1 MLGELTA
8 YGSSLQPCEAAELTA
23 RIPRMLRRR
32 RAALLAVLL
41 AAALGAGCRRAA
53 AGPRRPNVL
62 LVTIDTIRA
71 DHVGAYGGAQGATP
85 AIDAFARDAVLFEQ
99 AIAAAPLTLP
109 SHVAILSGI
118 LPFRSGVRVNGTD
131 HVGPNVPLVAEA
143 FAEKGYRTGAFVS
156 ALVVK
161 AGSGLARGF
170 ARYDDSFESNRG
182 KDERV
187 FAVERPGEET
197 TVKALEWIAQ
207 QRAAGAPF
215 FAWVHLYDPHAPY
228 APPPSFA
235 ARFPSS
241 PYDGEIAYADS
252 CFARLLAGVDAAN
265 TAVLLA
271 GDHGESLGEHGE
283 EGHGVFVY
291 DATVRVP
298 LLLRLPGRRLAGTRI
313 RTQVRLA
320 DVAPTLRGL
329 AGLAAAESDGEDLA
343 PLLTPSPG
351 AAAADRPAFS
361 EADYATF
368 VLGWSP
374 MRALRAGGRKYIEA
388 PRRELYDLRAD
399 PGERENAYARDG
411 EAARELARQLAVIAA
426 KKPLAAA
433 TSSAVDPEAARRLA
447 SLGYISGAGQP
458 VDYDRID
465 ATRTDPKDRIG
476 AWTQIEAGLLARQ
489 TRDYEKAVG
498 IFERLLAA
506 YPTLNPVILRD
517 YAEACR
523 ETGRLDRAIEL
534 YERVLKTAEPDAND
548 FFGLGVA
555 WHLKGDRAK
564 SAENLDRAVAMN
576 PSDKTAWVD
585 LGSVR
590 LSLRDLPR
598 AGEAFAKAAALDPKS
613 SKALS
618 GLASI
623 AFEQR
628 DYGKSEGLLRSAIA
642 AAPEDAQLRF
652 NLARVKRA
660 MGDLSAARAI
670 YVELTKSSRPE
681 VAQAARR
688 ALDTLR

>member
-1 MLGELTA
+1 MRGGRFVGCLLV
-8 YGSSLQPCEAAELTA
+8 LVAA
-23 RIPRMLRRR
+23 
-32 RAALLAVLL
+32 V
-41 AAALGAGCRRAA
+41 AGCRRAA
-53 AGPRRPNVL
+53 AAPRRPNVL

-85 AIDAFARDAVLFEQ
+85 GIDAFAREAVVFEQ

-109 SHVAILSGI
+109 SHVTLFSGL

-131 HVGPNVPLVAEA
+131 RVGPNVPLVAEA
-143 FAEKGYRTGAFVS
+143 FANGGYRTGAFVS

-170 ARYDDSFESNRG
+170 ARYDDAFEANRG
-182 KDERV
+182 KDERA

-197 TVKALEWIAQ
+197 TERALEWIAQ
-207 QRAAGAPF
+207 QRAAGVPF
-215 FAWVHLYDPHAPY
+215 FVWVHLYDPHAPY
-228 APPPSFA
+228 APPPAFA
-235 ARFPSS
+235 ARFPES

-252 CFARLLAGVDAAN
+252 CFARLLAGVDAAD

-283 EGHGVFVY
+283 AGHGVFVY

-329 AGLAAAESDGEDLA
+329 ARLAPVEVDGEDLA
-343 PLLTPSPG
+343 PLLVPARPG
-351 AAAADRPAFS
+351 AAAAADRPAFS

-374 MRALRAGGRKYIEA
+374 MRSLRAGGRKYIEA
-388 PRRELYDLRAD
+388 PKRELYDLRAD
-399 PGERENAYARDG
+399 PGERDNLYGRGGDAFDNGAPRD
-411 EAARELARQLAVIAA
+411 LARQLSAIAA
-426 KKPLAAA
+426 RKPLAAA
-433 TSSAVDPEAARRLA
+433 TSSAADPEAARRLA
-447 SLGYISGAGQP
+447 SLGYISGSARP

-476 AWTQIEAGLLARQ
+476 VWQQIEAGLLARG
-489 TRDYEKAVG
+489 TRDFEKAVG

-534 YERVLKTAEPDAND
+534 YERVLQTAEPDAND
-548 FFGLGVA
+548 FVGLGVA
-555 WHLKGDRAK
+555 WHLKGDDGKA
-564 SAENLDRAVAMN
+564 AANLERAVAMN

-585 LGSVR
+585 LGSAR
-590 LSLRDLPR
+590 LTLRDLPK
-598 AGEAFAKAAALDPKS
+598 AGEAFAKAAALDPHS
-613 SKALS
+613 SRALS

-628 DYGKSEGLLRSAIA
+628 DFGKSEGLLRAAIA
-642 AAPEDAQLRF
+642 AAPEDTELRF
-652 NLARVKRA
+652 HLARVKRA
-660 MGDLSAARAI
+660 MGDVSAAREI
-670 YVELTKSSRPE
+670 YAELARSARPE
-681 VAQAARR
+681 VAEAARR
-688 ALDTLR
+688 ALATLR

>member
-1 MLGELTA
+1 M
-8 YGSSLQPCEAAELTA
+8 
-23 RIPRMLRRR
+23 
-32 RAALLAVLL
+32 
-41 AAALGAGCRRAA
+41 
-53 AGPRRPNVL
+53 L

-85 AIDAFARDAVLFEQ
+85 GIDAFAREAVVFEQ

-109 SHVAILSGI
+109 SHVTMLSGL

-143 FAEKGYRTGAFVS
+143 FANGGYRTGAFVS

-170 ARYDDSFESNRG
+170 ARYDDAFESNRG
-182 KDERV
+182 KDERAFV
-187 FAVERPGEET
+187 VERPGGET
-197 TVKALEWIAQ
+197 TEKALEWIAQ

-228 APPPSFA
+228 APPPDFA
-235 ARFPSS
+235 ARFPGS

-283 EGHGVFVY
+283 AGHGVFVY

-329 AGLAAAESDGEDLA
+329 ARLAPAESDGEDLA
-343 PLLTPSPG
+343 PLLVAPREGAASAP

-388 PRRELYDLRAD
+388 PKRELYDLHAD
-399 PGERENAYARDG
+399 PGERDNAYGRD
-411 EAARELARQLAVIAA
+411 EAASGNGVSRDLARQLAAIAA
-426 KKPLAAA
+426 RKPLAAA

-447 SLGYISGAGQP
+447 SLGYISGSAQP

-476 AWTQIEAGLLARQ
+476 VWQQIEAGLLARQ

-523 ETGRLDRAIEL
+523 ETGRADLAIAL

-555 WHLKGDRAK
+555 WHLKGDDAK
-564 SAENLDRAVAMN
+564 SAANLERAVAMN

-590 LSLRDLPR
+590 LTLRDLPR
-598 AGEAFAKAAALDPKS
+598 AGEAFAKAAALDPQS

-628 DYGKSEGLLRSAIA
+628 DFGKAEGLLRSAIA
-642 AAPEDAQLRF
+642 AAPEDAPLRF
-652 NLARVKRA
+652 HLARVKRA
-660 MGDLSAARAI
+660 MGDVSAARAI
-670 YVELTKSSRPE
+670 YAELAKSSHPE

-688 ALDTLR
+688 ALAMLR

>member
-1 MLGELTA
+1 M
-8 YGSSLQPCEAAELTA
+8 
-23 RIPRMLRRR
+23 RRTR
-32 RAALLAVLL
+32 VVAGLFLLVAVL
-41 AAALGAGCRRAA
+41 AGCRRAS
-53 AGPRRPNVL
+53 GVPERPNVL

-85 AIDAFARDAVLFEQ
+85 GIDAFAREGVVFEQ

-109 SHVAILSGI
+109 SHVTLLSGF
-118 LPFRSGVRVNGTD
+118 LPFRTGVRVNGTD
-131 HVGPNVPLVAEA
+131 HVGQSVPLLAEA
-143 FAEKGYRTGAFVS
+143 FADRGYRTGAFVS

-170 ARYDDSFESNRG
+170 SRYDDAFEANRG

-187 FAVERPGEET
+187 FEVERRGEET
-197 TVKALEWIAQ
+197 TAKALEWIAQ

-228 APPPSFA
+228 APPPAFA
-235 ARFPSS
+235 ARFPGS

-252 CFARLLAGVDAAN
+252 CFTRLLAGVDAAD

-283 EGHGVFVY
+283 AGHGVFVY

-298 LLLRLPGRRLAGTRI
+298 LLLRLPGRRLAGTRV
-313 RTQVRLA
+313 RSQVRLV

-329 AGLAAAESDGEDLA
+329 ARLAPSECDGEDLA
-343 PLLTPSPG
+343 PLLPSAGASSAPP
-351 AAAADRPAFS
+351 AAAEDRPAFS

-374 MRALRAGGRKYIEA
+374 MRALRAGGHKYIEA
-388 PRRELYDLRAD
+388 PKRELYDLRAD
-399 PGERENAYARDG
+399 PGERDNVFGRD
-411 EAARELARQLAVIAA
+411 EDASRDLARQLAAIAA
-426 KKPLAAA
+426 RKPLAAA

-447 SLGYISGAGQP
+447 SLGYISGAARP

-465 ATRTDPKDRIG
+465 ATRTDPKDGIG
-476 AWTQIEAGLLARQ
+476 VWKQIEAGLLARQ
-489 TRDYEKAVG
+489 TRDYEKAVA

-506 YPTLNPVILRD
+506 YPTLNPIILRD

-534 YERVLKTAEPDAND
+534 YERVLKTSEPDAND

-555 WHLKGDRAK
+555 WHLEGDDAK
-564 SAENLDRAVAMN
+564 SAVNLERAVAMN
-576 PSDKTAWVD
+576 PSDKMAWVD

-590 LSLRDLPR
+590 LTLRDVPR
-598 AGEAFAKAAALDPKS
+598 AGEAFAKAAALDPQS
-613 SKALS
+613 AKALS

-628 DYGKSEGLLRSAIA
+628 DFGKSEGLLRSAIA
-642 AAPEDAQLRF
+642 AAPEDAELRF
-652 NLARVKRA
+652 HLARVKRA
-660 MGDLSAARAI
+660 MGDVAAARAI
-670 YVELTKSSRPE
+670 YAELAKSTHAE
-681 VAQAARR
+681 VASAAER
-688 ALDTLR
+688 ALATLR

>member
-1 MLGELTA
+1 VPRDGGAFAIVSRVRADRVVAGMSMLV
-8 YGSSLQPCEAAELTA
+8 
-23 RIPRMLRRR
+23 
-32 RAALLAVLL
+32 ALV
-41 AAALGAGCRRAA
+41 AGCRRTAA
-53 AGPRRPNVL
+53 VPERPNVL

-109 SHVAILSGI
+109 SHVTILSGI

-131 HVGPNVPLVAEA
+131 HVGPNVPLLSEA
-143 FAEKGYRTGAFVS
+143 FADRGYRTGAFVS

-170 ARYDDSFESNRG
+170 GRYDDAFDSNRG
-182 KDERV
+182 KEERV

-197 TVKALEWIAQ
+197 TAKALEWIAQ
-207 QRAAGAPF
+207 QRAARAPF

-228 APPPSFA
+228 APPPDFA
-235 ARFPSS
+235 ARFPNS

-252 CFARLLAGVDAAN
+252 CFARLVAGVDASD
-265 TAVLLA
+265 TAILLA

-283 EGHGVFVY
+283 AGHGVFVY

-320 DVAPTLRGL
+320 DVAPTLRRL
-329 AGLAAAESDGEDLA
+329 AGLAPAESDGEDLA
-343 PLLTPSPG
+343 PLLSPG
-351 AAAADRPAFS
+351 APAAAATDRPAFS

-388 PRRELYDLRAD
+388 PKRELYDLRAD
-399 PGERENAYARDG
+399 PGERDNAYGRDEG
-411 EAARELARQLAVIAA
+411 ASRELARQLAAIAA
-426 KKPLAAA
+426 RKPLAAA
-433 TSSAVDPEAARRLA
+433 TSSAMDPEAARRLA
-447 SLGYISGAGQP
+447 SLGYISGAAQP

-476 AWTQIEAGLLARQ
+476 AWQQIEAGLLARQ

-523 ETGRLDRAIEL
+523 ETGRVDRAIEL

-555 WHLKGDRAK
+555 WHLKGDQAK
-564 SAENLDRAVAMN
+564 SAENLERAVAMN
-576 PSDKTAWVD
+576 PSDKTAWID

-590 LSLRDLPR
+590 LVLRDLPR
-598 AGEAFAKAAALDPKS
+598 AGEAFGKAAALDPKS

-628 DYGKSEGLLRSAIA
+628 DFGKSEGLLRSAIA
-642 AAPEDAQLRF
+642 AAPEDAELRF
-652 NLARVKRA
+652 HLARVKRA
-660 MGDLSAARAI
+660 MGDLSTARAI
-670 YVELTKSSRPE
+670 YAELTKSSHPE

>member
-1 MLGELTA
+1 M
-8 YGSSLQPCEAAELTA
+8 
-23 RIPRMLRRR
+23 RRR
-32 RAALLAVLL
+32 RFVGWVLAL
-41 AAALGAGCRRAA
+41 AAGVAGCRRAA
-53 AGPRRPNVL
+53 AGPERPSVL

-85 AIDAFARDAVLFEQ
+85 AIDAFAKEAVLFEQ

-109 SHVAILSGI
+109 SHVTILSGV
-118 LPFRSGVRVNGTD
+118 LPFRSGVRINGTD

-143 FAEKGYRTGAFVS
+143 FAQKGYRTGAFVS
-156 ALVVK
+156 ALVLK
-161 AGSGLARGF
+161 AGSGLGRGF
-170 ARYDDSFESNRG
+170 ARYDDAFESNRG

-197 TVKALEWIAQ
+197 AAKALEWIAQ
-207 QRAAGAPF
+207 QRAARAPF

-228 APPPSFA
+228 APPPAFA
-235 ARFPSS
+235 SRFPTS

-298 LLLRLPGRRLAGTRI
+298 LLLRLPGRRLAGTRV

-329 AGLAAAESDGEDLA
+329 AGLAPSEGDGEDLA
-343 PLLTPSPG
+343 PLLTPATG
-351 AAAADRPAFS
+351 AAAPATDRPAFS

-374 MRALRAGGRKYIEA
+374 MRALRAGGHKYIEA
-388 PRRELYDLRAD
+388 PKRELYDLRAD
-399 PGERENAYARDG
+399 PGEQDNAYGRD
-411 EAARELARQLAVIAA
+411 ADAPRDLARQLAAIAS
-426 KKPLAAA
+426 KKPLAPA

-447 SLGYISGAGQP
+447 SLGYISGAAQP

-476 AWTQIEAGLLARQ
+476 AWQQIEAGLLARQ

-523 ETGRLDRAIEL
+523 ETGRVDRAIEL

-555 WHLKGDRAK
+555 WHLKGDQAK
-564 SAENLDRAVAMN
+564 SAENLERAVAMN

-590 LSLRDLPR
+590 LSLRELPR

-652 NLARVKRA
+652 HLARVKRA

-670 YVELTKSSRPE
+670 YVELTKSSRPD